1 MNQPRGRCIT
11 SQLRIKSSET
21 PFSGADGDAG
31 DWIDMD
37 SGFDGLA
44 DEVFDVEMETRTH
57 EPVTELY
64 SGASAN
70 YGRGYTFMD
79 AFDADP
85 FSSERQHNLFYPFS
99 SGAEWK
105 FASWLANSGLSMAT
119 IDECLSLDV
128 IKSQRFSF
136 KTAKALRKLIELL
149 PSGPRWKCRSV
160 KTESPTRCALQVF
173 YRDAIECLQHLIHS
187 PSNNGLIHFV
197 PEKIY
202 SAADRTQRIY
212 TDWLTGDR
220 AWELQDA
227 LPDGATLLGI
237 VLSSDKTHITQVGN
251 RQAHPLLISLA
262 NISADVCRKGSTKS
276 YVLLALLPVPWFVH
290 PNKRLRG
297 VLASRLLHQ
306 VISVIVKPLKM
317 AAEVGRMMSDPVG
330 NLKYCFTPLVA
341 YIADTPEQHV
351 IACVTDNASAVSMA
365 VSNQFGDPLRCAART
380 MSKTRQ
386 LLIAV
391 KRETR
396 ARNLSS
402 YFQACRKRQL
412 NGVASPFWLDWALVE
427 PSSFLT
433 PEVLHHFFKMFW
445 DHDRKCGYQHFPDGI
460 TTLKQT
466 SMRLHQEVQRY
477 IVGVVAGGIPQGALT
492 AIRALT
498 DFRYRSQAPK
508 LTDADIAKLTA
519 SLQEFHNN
527 KAALME
533 AGARG
538 SMDHWRIPK
547 LEIMLSVVPSIRSM
561 GALGQWSADVTEH
574 AHIDV
579 IKDPA
584 RSGNNQNF
592 DGQICCYLD
601 RQEKCQLFMQATTAR
616 YLDLRGDSD
625 DSDPSDGEENMLGSR
640 QVTDYFKRAHALSA
654 GDFPT
659 APRPYR
665 TFASST
671 TTFHLA
677 SRPKMTN
684 IDVDRAAELYGLPDF
699 KPAMADYLARHHHN
713 LTHTIGGRWR
723 ATPDCQLPFDHI
735 QIWSKIRIQ
744 SYSSYDLK
752 MLLLS
757 QGLHVS
763 PPTVN
768 WPFGRYD
775 SIIISRD
782 GNKDWLHS
790 GLHGHDV
797 VQLRMIFK
805 PILGSQSLLSNMYY
819 AYVQRCVTTSVD
831 QHAGMHVLKRALR
844 STGERVGDIIPLF
857 QICVPAHLIPR
868 FGQKANSQ
876 LNSHSSDELSSSFWL
891 NKYWTKE
898 LFHACS

>member
-1 MNQPRGRCIT
+1 MPNARCPGCCKLFPNHTRLLQHMNQPRGRCIT

-37 SGFDGLA
+37 S
-44 DEVFDVEMETRTH
+44 
-57 EPVTELY
+57 VTELY

-79 AFDADP
+79 TFDADP
-85 FSSERQHNLFYPFS
+85 FSLERQHNLFYPFS

-105 FASWLANSGLSMAT
+105 FASWLANSGLSMAA

-160 KTESPTRCALQVF
+160 KTESPTRRALQVF

-202 SAADRTQRIY
+202 SAVDRTQRIY

-227 LPDGATLLGI
+227 LPDGATLLGV
-237 VLSSDKTHITQVGN
+237 VLSSDKT
-251 RQAHPLLISLA
+251 AHPLLISLA
-262 NISADVCRKGSTKS
+262 NISADVRRKGSTKL
-276 YVLLALLPVPWFVH
+276 YILLALLPVPRFVH
-290 PNKRLRG
+290 PNKHLRG

-306 VISVIVKPLKM
+306 VISVVVKPLKM
-317 AAEVGRMMSDPVG
+317 ATEVGRMMSDPVG
-330 NLKYCFTPLVA
+330 NLK
-341 YIADTPEQHV
+341 
-351 IACVTDNASAVSMA
+351 
-365 VSNQFGDPLRCAART
+365 
-380 MSKTRQ
+380 
-386 LLIAV
+386 
-391 KRETR
+391 ETR

-412 NGVASPFWLDWALVE
+412 NGVTSPFWLDWALVE

-445 DHDRKCGYQHFPDGI
+445 DHDQKWCSRMLGADELDFHGYRHFPDGI
-460 TTLKQT
+460 MTLKQT
-466 SMRLHQEVQRY
+466 SMQLHREVQRY
-477 IVGVVAGGIPQGALT
+477 IVGIVAGGIPQGALT

-498 DFRYRSQAPK
+498 DFRYHSQAPK

-519 SLQEFHNN
+519 SLQEFHDN

-547 LEIMLSVVPSIRSM
+547 LEIMLSVAPSIRSM

-592 DGQICCYLD
+592 DGQICRYLD
-601 RQEKCQLFMQATTAR
+601 RQEKCQLFMQATMAH

-625 DSDPSDGEENMLGSR
+625 DSDPSDGEENTLGSR

-671 TTFHLA
+671 TAFHLA

-713 LTHTIGGRWR
+713 LTHTIRGRRR

-752 MLLLS
+752 MLLPS

-768 WPFGRYD
+768 WLFGRYD
-775 SIIISRD
+775 SVIISRD
-782 GNKDWLHS
+782 GNKDWPHS

-805 PILGSQSLLSNMYY
+805 PISGSQSLLSNMYY
-819 AYVQRCVTTSVD
+819 AYVQRFVTTSVD
-831 QHAGMHVLKRALR
+831 QHAGMHMLKRALR

-857 QICVPAHLIPR
+857 QI
-868 FGQKANSQ
+868 
-876 LNSHSSDELSSSFWL
+876 
-891 NKYWTKE
+891 
-898 LFHACS
+898 HAL